1 MTEKM
6 TYGVLPLY
14 KSFVIQINVDDEV
27 IQSLNKYL
35 DVLQES
41 KSRKSHAHTLVGQ
54 IRQQKE
60 SQQLLMDYNH
70 EDCRKFK
77 QIVLTAADVYRQQ
90 FFKLSPR
97 KSSEERIP
105 QIDDMWSVHS
115 YEGDYNTMHTH
126 GCKTLMGISSVLWT
140 KVPKQ
145 ITDLPIQGSLQ
156 NASGAN
162 DGFLGFVC
170 GDGDVTDVERLK
182 FSGYTPVKPEV
193 GSLYVFPSW
202 LQHLVWPFFGEGE
215 RRTVATNINM
225 FQLEQLSPEDQERW
239 KKHKTEQEKAAKFGQ
254 GSWGK

>member
-14 KSFVIQINVDDEV
+14 KTFILQVKVDEKTV
-27 IQSLNKYL
+27 NLLNRYL
-35 DVLQES
+35 DDLQFN
-41 KSRKSHAHTLVGQ
+41 KKRKSHAHTLVGQ
-54 IRQQKE
+54 INQRKE
-60 SQQLLMDYNH
+60 SQQLLMDENH
-70 EDCRKFK
+70 PDCMKFK
-77 QIVLTAADVYRQQ
+77 QIVLTASDQYRQQ
-90 FFKLSPR
+90 YFKMSPR
-97 KSSEERIP
+97 KLKGERIP
-105 QIDDMWSVHS
+105 QIDEMWSVHS
-115 YEGDYNTMHTH
+115 YAGDYNTMHTH

-162 DGFLGFVC
+162 DGFIGFVC
-170 GDGDVTDVERLK
+170 GDGDVTDIERLK

-193 GSLYVFPSW
+193 GTMYVFPNW

-225 FQLEQLSPEDQERW
+225 FQLEQLSPEDQERY
-239 KKHKTEQEKAAKFGQ
+239 KQFKQKQEKATEFGQ
-254 GSWGK
+254 AGWGE

>member
-27 IQSLNKYL
+27 VQSLNRYL
-35 DVLQES
+35 DNLQAS

-54 IRQQKE
+54 IRQRKE

-90 FFKLSPR
+90 FFKMSPR

-170 GDGDVTDVERLK
+170 GDG
-182 FSGYTPVKPEV
+182 G
-193 GSLYVFPSW
+193 

-239 KKHKTEQEKAAKFGQ
+239 KKHKAEQEKAAKFGQ